1 MCDDRHQVKGD
12 GRCMYIREM
21 GDVTQAT
28 GDEWRAT
35 GDPGRVMN
43 NATGDARCL
52 ALPPV
57 SAHLS
62 FATRF
67 WAFVGRHPLF
77 AIGTQ
82 L

>member
-1 MCDDRHQVKGD
+1 MYVYTGNGRRDTGD
-12 GRCMYIREM
+12 
-21 GDVTQAT
+21 